1 MEREIVS
8 EAGTADQT
16 HAVQE
21 TVPEWWAYAREFPHW
36 YVWRG
41 VAGHYY
47 GRARGMSPPVVIRA
61 LNARELRDEIIHA
74 ELSGCSVSSRSRLND
89 HCA

>member
-16 HAVQE
+16 RAVPE

-36 YVWRG
+36 
-41 VAGHYY
+41 
-47 GRARGMSPPVVIRA
+47 
-61 LNARELRDEIIHA
+61 
-74 ELSGCSVSSRSRLND
+74 
-89 HCA
+89 

>member
-36 YVWRG
+36 
-41 VAGHYY
+41 
-47 GRARGMSPPVVIRA
+47 
-61 LNARELRDEIIHA
+61 
-74 ELSGCSVSSRSRLND
+74 
-89 HCA
+89 